1 MKQNKPHFFLQTS
14 KVTIAKARALRKRM
28 TPEEKTLWSH
38 LRNRS
43 LSVQFRKCRFT
54 ASRTAGQVPFGP
66 YILDFFCL
74 AKKVVVELD
83 GDQHYEEEAKEY
95 DAARDDYL
103 RAHEITMLRFRN
115 REVKTNLDGVLT
127 VIWEACK

>member
-1 MKQNKPHFFLQTS
+1 
-14 KVTIAKARALRKRM
+14 M
-28 TPEEKTLWSH
+28 TPEEKKLWSH
-38 LRNRS
+38 LRNKS
-43 LSVQFRKCRFT
+43 LSVQFRK
-54 ASRTAGQVPFGP
+54 QVPFGP

-74 AKKVVVELD
+74 AKKVAVELD

-95 DAARDDYL
+95 DAARDEYF
-103 RAHEITMLRFRN
+103 RAHEVAVLRFRN